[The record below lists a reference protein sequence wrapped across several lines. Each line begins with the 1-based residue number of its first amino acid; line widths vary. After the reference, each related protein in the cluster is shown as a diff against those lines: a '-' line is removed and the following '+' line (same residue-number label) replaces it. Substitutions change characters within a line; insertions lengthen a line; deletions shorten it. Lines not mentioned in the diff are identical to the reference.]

1 MRAGFTACWALAP
14 KCRRVAA
21 PPSSAINSRR
31 RMSGGLGED
40 FAADQH
46 AADLAGAGADLVEL
60 GVAQQAPGRV
70 FVDVAVAAEDLHR
83 VERDPGGAFGRVE
96 DCAGGILARRLTAVA
111 GARHRIDIG
120 AARVERGVH
129 IGDLRLDQLELADRL
144 AELLTVW
151 M

>member
-40 FAADQH
+40 FTADQH

-70 FVDVAVAAEDLHR
+70 FVDGAVAAEALDL
-83 VERDPGGAFGRVE
+83 GGRGLGGVFRAEGEWAGR
-96 DCAGGILARRLTAVA
+96 C
-111 GARHRIDIG
+111 
-120 AARVERGVH
+120 
-129 IGDLRLDQLELADRL
+129 
-144 AELLTVW
+144 
-151 M
+151 